1 MYHRAFHQRWPDVG
15 VRLQNI
21 MPSNLTDIVEGYD
34 LLWANSRY
42 TQRWINAYWNMPSTV
57 LYPPVAVDRF
67 APGSKGRRILSVG
80 RFFAGNHNKKH
91 LSMVYAFHRLLAD
104 GLTGWEL
111 HLAGGNT
118 PGQRHEDYAEE
129 VRTAAQGLPVHI
141 HTDLPQDELSNL
153 YATSSIYWH
162 AAGYG
167 ESPTK
172 QPGRFEHFGISVVE
186 AMAAGCVPVVVGQ
199 GGLTEL
205 VRHEHDGYL
214 WYTSDELRTHTKQL
228 AQDAALRSRMAQAAI
243 VSSRRFAR
251 AEFDRRLE
259 ESLAPLMR

>member
-1 MYHRAFHQRWPDVG
+1 M
-15 VRLQNI
+15 RLQNI
-21 MPSNLTDIVEGYD
+21 MPANLTEIVRGYD

-42 TQRWINAYWNMPSTV
+42 TQRWIDAYWDLSSTV
-57 LYPPVAVDRF
+57 LYPPVAVDQF
-67 APGSKGRRILSVG
+67 PPGSKGHRILSVG

-91 LSMVYAFHRLLAD
+91 LDMIYAFHRLLEE

-111 HLAGGNT
+111 HLAGGVT
-118 PGQRHEDYAEE
+118 PGQRHEDYALE
-129 VRTAAQGLPVHI
+129 VHAAAQGWPVYI
-141 HTDLPQDELSNL
+141 HTDLPQPELARL
-153 YATSSIYWH
+153 YATSAIYWH

-214 WYTSDELRTHTKQL
+214 WYTSDELQAQTNQL
-228 AQDAALRSRMAQAAI
+228 AKDGPLRSRMAQAAI
-243 VSSRRFAR
+243 VSSRRFSR
-251 AEFDRRLE
+251 SEFDKRLDS
-259 ESLAPLMR
+259 SLSTLLG